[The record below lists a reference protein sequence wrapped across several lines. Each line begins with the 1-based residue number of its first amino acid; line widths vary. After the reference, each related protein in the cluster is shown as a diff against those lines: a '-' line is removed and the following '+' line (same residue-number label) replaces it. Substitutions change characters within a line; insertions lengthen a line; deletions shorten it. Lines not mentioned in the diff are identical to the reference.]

1 MTSNDLVLI
10 DQLLKQRQ
18 QERVTPLTEDKA
30 FEVFACEQAVTLGEL
45 SLEEIEAGVLGGGN
59 DGAID
64 GVYVFLGER
73 ILAEDS
79 EVLSD
84 GFKAATVERGTRLT
98 LWIVQA
104 KTTPSFTETALDLVS
119 SSARRLLDLSASE
132 EDLRQLYNESV
143 VERVGRFRTALRAL
157 ATRHPKIEIRF
168 SYATRGDTEAVNAKV
183 LVKVRDL
190 ELQFSK
196 VTAGATGQVE
206 LLGAAE
212 LWTRANSAPSYTL
225 ALQFQESITHGTSHI
240 VLVKIRDYLAFL
252 CEEDGSLRRHIFDW
266 NVRDYQGE
274 VEVNR
279 EIRASLVDVDAP
291 QFWWLNNG
299 VTIVCSRVSTVGKEH
314 SLDDVQ
320 IVNGLQTSHTLHRT
334 LGELATSDEEY
345 PALERLLQVRVLV
358 TEDAGVRD
366 QVIRATNRQ
375 TSVPVASLHATDE
388 IQRQIEK
395 YFLENDWF
403 YDRRKNYYRNQGRPA
418 SRVVSIPLLAQAVM
432 AMGLS
437 QPHNSRSRPS
447 SLLKDNTEYK
457 RIFSANIPLN
467 VYLWLARMQSEVDS
481 FLSSDA
487 ASAPAAERTNLRFHL
502 AMLAAA
508 ELMGRRVRSPKQ
520 LKQIAA
526 DDRHSTADRLS
537 AQLQI
542 LRSHFEEHSSRTGD
556 TQDKIAKR
564 SDFVESLLA
573 KIGYL

>member
-18 QERVTPLTEDKA
+18 QERVTPLADDKA

-45 SLEEIEAGVLGGGN
+45 SLEEIEAGVLGGGD

-64 GVYVFLGER
+64 GVYVFLGEQ
-73 ILAEDS
+73 LLMEDS
-79 EVLSD
+79 EVLGED
-84 GFKAATVERGTRLT
+84 FKATTVERGTRLT
-98 LWIVQA
+98 LWMVQA

-132 EDLRQLYNESV
+132 EDLRQLYNDSV

-168 SYATRGDTEAVNAKV
+168 SYVTRGDTETVNAKV
-183 LVKVRDL
+183 LIKVRDL
-190 ELQFSK
+190 ESQFSR
-196 VTAGATGQVE
+196 VMSGAVGKVE

-212 LWTRANSAPSYTL
+212 LWKRANSAPSYTL
-225 ALQFQESITHGTSHI
+225 TLPFQESITHGTSHI

-252 CEEDGSLRRHIFDW
+252 RDEDGSLRRHIFDW

-279 EIRASLVDVDAP
+279 EIRASLVDDNAP

-334 LGELATSDEEY
+334 LEELAVSDAEH

-358 TEDAGVRD
+358 TGDASVRD
-366 QVIRATNRQ
+366 KVIRATNRQ

-418 SRVVSIPLLAQAVM
+418 GRVVSIPLLAQAVM

-447 SLLKDNTEYK
+447 SLLKDDTDYK
-457 RIFSANIPLN
+457 RIFSADIPLN
-467 VYLWLARMQSEVDS
+467 VYLWLARTQSEVDS
-481 FLSSDA
+481 FLSSEA
-487 ASAPAAERTNLRFHL
+487 AGAPAAERTNLRFHL
-502 AMLAAA
+502 AMLAVA
-508 ELMGRRVRSPKQ
+508 ELLGRRVRSPKQ
-520 LKQIAA
+520 LKQLAT
-526 DDRHSTADRLS
+526 DDRHSTPELLLT
-537 AQLQI
+537 QLQF
-542 LRSHFEEHSSRTGD
+542 LRGHFEEHASRTGD

-564 SDFVESLLA
+564 SDFVESLLGA
-573 KIGYL
+573 AGYL